1 MARQSKPH
9 AAYNRAEAAER
20 ARIKRESA
28 TALSVHQVA
37 AQLGARK
44 AVIAL
49 AAERARL
56 VDSQREAVT
65 AAGGASATTA
75 QAKPAPASPT
85 SNTGGKGQQG
95 GKALNVQLVTDGRK
109 TKVVSVRD
117 NSASGQCAMI
127 DTLSVVFHID
137 TLRRMA
143 PLNRAVEGGTDED
156 TDDLIISFHQTFQ
169 AIFGVAI
176 TRRNAS
182 GRNYYRNSYEIG
194 EGLGHVGIGGNQD
207 TVQIHLDGKGCL
219 LADEGWEQRL
229 HDWLTKTAVSPRIT
243 RIDLAHDDFQ
253 GDITVDHMF
262 VAYQQGM
269 FTNGGRPPKGELRGD
284 WIEPDGSGRT
294 LYVGSRENGLLY
306 RGYEKGRE
314 QGDRESPWVR
324 HELQLGN
331 KCRVI
336 PLNALVFPGQYF
348 AGAYAALHQ
357 FADVQVRIETER
369 KSAEA
374 SLAHVTSTA
383 KNQVGRAINLLL
395 DIYRDPAKVVAEL
408 IREGYPK
415 AFKHHQGDH
424 WTPMTTDAV
433 PSEIIA
439 YEKAFNDQWP
449 SVQTATGW
457 HSIPT
462 HALSNEEN
470 FNHIYIDRLKPT

>member
-9 AAYNRAEAAER
+9 AALALATAAER
-20 ARIKRESA
+20 ANSP
-28 TALSVHQVA
+28 TALSSHQLA

-44 AVIAL
+44 AVIEL
-49 AAERARL
+49 VAERVRL
-56 VDSQREAVT
+56 ADSKREAVT
-65 AAGGASATTA
+65 AAGGAQATTA
-75 QAKPAPASPT
+75 QAKPATASPT
-85 SNTGGKGQQG
+85 SNTGGKGRES
-95 GKALNVQLVTDGRK
+95 GKVLNVELVTDGRK

-117 NSASGQCAMI
+117 NSASGQCAII

-137 TLRRMA
+137 TLRRLA
-143 PLNRAVEGGTDED
+143 PLNRSIEGGTDED
-156 TDDLIISFHQTFQ
+156 CDDLIISFHQTFQ

-176 TRRNAS
+176 TRKNAS
-182 GRNYYRNSYEIG
+182 GRNYYRHSYEIG
-194 EGLGHVGIGGNQD
+194 EGLGHVGIGGNHD

-262 VAYQQGM
+262 VAYQQGL

-336 PLNALVFPGQYF
+336 PLNALIFPGQYF

-357 FADVQVRIETER
+357 FADTQVRIQTER

-374 SLAHVTSTA
+374 SLSHVESTSR
-383 KNQVGRAINLLL
+383 NQAGRAVNLLMA
-395 DIYRDPAKVVAEL
+395 IYRDPAVVVAKL
-408 IREGYPK
+408 IRDGYPK

-424 WTPMTTDAV
+424 WQPMTTDAV
-433 PSEIIA
+433 PAEIIA

-457 HSIPT
+457 HPIPR
-462 HALSNEEN
+462 HAL
-470 FNHIYIDRLKPT
+470 